1 MKNVKKTLIQNYNIS
16 YNIIIVILLYIYYKY
31 SLKNTFF
38 LSISAYFSPN
48 FFLFFF
54 FYIFYFVGFFK
65 LSKYSFNIILLN
77 LILSIPAIYYV
88 FFLEIYFFLWP
99 VSGDGQT
106 LISFNPANKI
116 IIISSLFFFYY
127 LPFLFITKNNC
138 KINLK
143 TFFLALFVFLI
154 WSIWFLN
161 FESKSPKNKSNKQL
175 VNDVKPGHNGAILT
189 LSNGKKVILDSAVN
203 GETLSDAN
211 LGIIKKD
218 GEIIYTGKTDE
229 LVYNTVTTDKG
240 RQWRLT
246 LPDGSKVWLNAQSS
260 IHYPLNFTDKE
271 RVVEIAGEVFFE
283 VVHNSKKPFKVKVG
297 NKVIADIGT
306 SFNINAYADESDMKT
321 TLIEGSLSI
330 SNTRTNI
337 PPTILEPGQQ
347 AVVNSTGFIRVNQ
360 HQDLDE
366 VMAWK
371 NGMFN
376 FNETNIENIMRQ
388 IGRWYDLD
396 IEYSGKITTETFSG
410 MVSRNKS
417 LIQVLKVLEQASI
430 KFKIE
435 GKKIIVIN

>member
-1 MKNVKKTLIQNYNIS
+1 MQRLPLLFDKYINNQISADECKEFWQLLQENGLADNLSTELQN
-16 YNIIIVILLYIYYKY
+16 LWLEHPKY
-31 SLKNTFF
+31 SQSNAIWELKFDA
-38 LSISAYFSPN
+38 LIASQQPSIRKTP
-48 FFLFFF
+48 
-54 FYIFYFVGFFK
+54 II
-65 LSKYSFNIILLN
+65 KY
-77 LILSIPAIYYV
+77 AV
-88 FFLEIYFFLWP
+88 
-99 VSGDGQT
+99 
-106 LISFNPANKI
+106 A
-116 IIISSLFFFYY
+116 
-127 LPFLFITKNNC
+127 
-138 KINLK
+138 
-143 TFFLALFVFLI
+143 ALFVFLI

-189 LSNGKKVILDSAVN
+189 LSNGKKVILDSAVD

-417 LIQVLKVLEQASI
+417 LNQVLKVLEQASI

>member
-1 MKNVKKTLIQNYNIS
+1 MQRLPLLFDKYINNQISADECKEFWQLLQENGLADNLSTELQN
-16 YNIIIVILLYIYYKY
+16 LWLEHPKY
-31 SLKNTFF
+31 SQSNAIWELKFDA
-38 LSISAYFSPN
+38 LIASQQPSIRKTS
-48 FFLFFF
+48 
-54 FYIFYFVGFFK
+54 II
-65 LSKYSFNIILLN
+65 KY
-77 LILSIPAIYYV
+77 AV
-88 FFLEIYFFLWP
+88 
-99 VSGDGQT
+99 
-106 LISFNPANKI
+106 A
-116 IIISSLFFFYY
+116 
-127 LPFLFITKNNC
+127 
-138 KINLK
+138 
-143 TFFLALFVFLI
+143 ALFVFLI

-189 LSNGKKVILDSAVN
+189 LSNGKKVILDSAVD

>member
-1 MKNVKKTLIQNYNIS
+1 MQRLPLLFDKYINNQISADECKKFWQLLQENGLADNLSTELQN
-16 YNIIIVILLYIYYKY
+16 LWLEHPKY
-31 SLKNTFF
+31 SQSNAIWELKFDA
-38 LSISAYFSPN
+38 LIASQQPSIRKTS
-48 FFLFFF
+48 
-54 FYIFYFVGFFK
+54 II
-65 LSKYSFNIILLN
+65 KY
-77 LILSIPAIYYV
+77 AV
-88 FFLEIYFFLWP
+88 
-99 VSGDGQT
+99 
-106 LISFNPANKI
+106 A
-116 IIISSLFFFYY
+116 
-127 LPFLFITKNNC
+127 
-138 KINLK
+138 
-143 TFFLALFVFLI
+143 ALFVFLI